1 SRPQMPGWD
10 RAGADFQA
18 RALMTSAVI
27 ELNDEQNGEYA
38 RDPDVRLM
46 LRAKAGDESAFAE
59 LVEKY
64 QNRLVG
70 IFYHL
75 VSDQETAQDLA
86 QEVFLRIY
94 RARKGYVPTAKF
106 STWLFRIANNLASNS
121 RRSRGRRREVTLTP
135 SESGPMGA
143 RPEEQLLAD
152 KSSLMPTRQ
161 LDRREMREI
170 VRTALDSLNERQR
183 LAVLL
188 HKFEE
193 MSYADIGAAMEMSAA
208 AVKSLLS
215 RARENLRVKLE
226 AYVKAGVLPD
236 LGPDEEEPPILK

>member
-1 SRPQMPGWD
+1 
-10 RAGADFQA
+10 
-18 RALMTSAVI
+18 MTSAVI

-46 LRAKAGDESAFAE
+46 LRAKAGDEAAFAE

-121 RRSRGRRREVTLTP
+121 RRSQGRRREVTLNP
-135 SESGPMGA
+135 SESGPLGA
-143 RPEEQLLAD
+143 RPQEQLLAD
-152 KSSLMPTRQ
+152 KSALMPTRQ

-183 LAVLL
+183 MAVLL

-215 RARENLRVKLE
+215 RARENLRTRLE
-226 AYVKAGVLPD
+226 AYVKSGVLPD
-236 LGPDEEEPPILK
+236 FGPEDEEPEPLK

>member
-1 SRPQMPGWD
+1 
-10 RAGADFQA
+10 
-18 RALMTSAVI
+18 
-27 ELNDEQNGEYA
+27 
-38 RDPDVRLM
+38 
-46 LRAKAGDESAFAE
+46 
-59 LVEKY
+59 
-64 QNRLVG
+64 
-70 IFYHL
+70 
-75 VSDQETAQDLA
+75 
-86 QEVFLRIY
+86 
-94 RARKGYVPTAKF
+94 
-106 STWLFRIANNLASNS
+106 
-121 RRSRGRRREVTLTP
+121 
-135 SESGPMGA
+135 MGA

-226 AYVKAGVLPD
+226 AYVKSGVLPD